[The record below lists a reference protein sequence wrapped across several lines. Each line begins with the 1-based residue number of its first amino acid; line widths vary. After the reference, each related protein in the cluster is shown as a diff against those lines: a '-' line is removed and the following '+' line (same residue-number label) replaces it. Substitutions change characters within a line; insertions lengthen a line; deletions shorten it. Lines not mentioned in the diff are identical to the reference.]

1 MEKTLLGKRWKT
13 GVPRPARKDKM
24 ECSRFMKKLGVVAH
38 AFNPSTTTPGRECEI
53 EVGKDQTVWYSI
65 DLEDDKG
72 LSWPRLLQRQGFGK
86 RRESM

>member
-1 MEKTLLGKRWKT
+1 MLGLKV
-13 GVPRPARKDKM
+13 G
-24 ECSRFMKKLGVVAH
+24 
-38 AFNPSTTTPGRECEI
+38 TTTPGRECEI

>member
-24 ECSRFMKKLGVVAH
+24 ECSRFMGLKVG
-38 AFNPSTTTPGRECEI
+38 TTTPGRECEI

>member
-24 ECSRFMKKLGVVAH
+24 ECSRFMKKLGLKVG
-38 AFNPSTTTPGRECEI
+38 TTTPGRECEI